1 MALYFLQRKRTFTEM
16 QIPVV
21 LGAATLLT
29 ASSIIPG
36 TLLLIDKSEM
46 SFMLGHMII
55 SVSWIVLG
63 ILLLSRDGDLWK
75 RLGLALALAAV
86 AKLVFFDLS
95 ILGGVVQVLAFIL
108 SGAILLLAAFQREK
122 LFGKKSA
129 PTTPQ
134 NPSSRN

>member
-1 MALYFLQRKRTFTEM
+1 
-16 QIPVV
+16 V